1 MIQNHSKIEQKVLLT
16 LFSRCPLLPTV
27 PLASQ
32 LKLSAIIMGLRC
44 FYSEYSWLENRK
56 HLRGATLKVCRQG
69 LEELRC
75 NAHQCLSGETPMPLS
90 EVSLSPFFEHSAA
103 TDLPLLLLL
112 IGNGIPTS
120 YGVNQN
126 TWMPGS
132 LSLHPQTILPWL
144 LPSLLLD
151 SSQLCEEHFL
161 EQSFLSACHWIC
173 FLFHLPDL
181 IPTEDTILMVKKRTA
196 ATAHWVKYL
205 EALWSLGCSITSM
218 FKLQPKPPPSCRAC
232 ALKQ

>member
-1 MIQNHSKIEQKVLLT
+1 MSSWRDT
-16 LFSRCPLLPTV
+16 Y
-27 PLASQ
+27 ASLWSQ
-32 LKLSAIIMGLRC
+32 PVTIFWTFGSNIASPSA
-44 FYSEYSWLENRK
+44 
-56 HLRGATLKVCRQG
+56 GADR
-69 LEELRC
+69 E
-75 NAHQCLSGETPMPLS
+75 
-90 EVSLSPFFEHSAA
+90 
-103 TDLPLLLLL
+103 
-112 IGNGIPTS
+112 TS

-126 TWMPGS
+126 IWMPGS

-218 FKLQPKPPPSCRAC
+218 FKSKPKPPPSCRAC